1 VKMNAPRRIAWPWT
15 METQPMRDEEGK
27 PAEATE
33 EDRKNREAARRAAN
47 PDPGDADDDEED

>member
-1 VKMNAPRRIAWPWT
+1 
-15 METQPMRDEEGK
+15 MRDEEGK